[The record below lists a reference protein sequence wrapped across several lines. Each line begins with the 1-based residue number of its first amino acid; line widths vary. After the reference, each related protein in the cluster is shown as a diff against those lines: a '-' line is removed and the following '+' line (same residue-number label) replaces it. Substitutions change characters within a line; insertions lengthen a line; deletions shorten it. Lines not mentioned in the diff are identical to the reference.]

1 MTTFISTPRRRPVL
15 HRCLLAL
22 ALSTATVLPAMASP
36 FTLQSNTVILEERE
50 GRTSF
55 NITNP
60 GNQPILLL
68 SKVENL
74 DDQAMA
80 GNVLVTPAV
89 TRIDPGQSQIIN
101 FALKKGVTLDR
112 EYMLRASFE
121 GVAQKAEQGMR
132 MPIRQQ
138 IGFIIQPRSV
148 AVELRPWQDL
158 RFQADGRQLTVRNSG
173 RHVIRMGPTLTP
185 GLRRRRQPAASLP
198 DAGRGGRSVLRRTRQ
213 RCRGPDR
220 AVEPLWLRQ
229 SHPASPVAL
238 SARC

>member
-173 RHVIRMGPTLTP
+173 RHVIRMGPTLTLDS
-185 GLRRRRQPAASLP
+185 GAVGSLP
-198 DAGRGGRSVLRRTRQ
+198 HPYLMPGEEVAVSFDAPVSGAEVQIVPLSRYGFANPTQRVPLR
-213 RCRGPDR
+213 
-220 AVEPLWLRQ
+220 
-229 SHPASPVAL
+229 
-238 SARC
+238 